1 MAEDTIKL
9 TTQSRKFDV
18 VKSKSEVNRLKLAPG
33 VEDTAWLRRKLEWW
47 AEEVKQFPI
56 IQQLYWLNQ
65 RKKSSRILSYENQRR
80 RRRWSEEQNLR
91 EVAEKNEKEKAVYV
105 TYHK

>member
-33 VEDTAWLRRKLEWW
+33 VEDTA
-47 AEEVKQFPI
+47 
-56 IQQLYWLNQ
+56 
-65 RKKSSRILSYENQRR
+65 
-80 RRRWSEEQNLR
+80 
-91 EVAEKNEKEKAVYV
+91 
-105 TYHK
+105 